1 MSSATTIYD
10 FIVKDADGKDVSLEK
25 YRFVSK
31 LICCLLLKIKII
43 STVVFLFDYGID
55 LKWLTL
61 GHSSILCKSVGQLF
75 FLFMKL
81 CIGGLWKD
89 R

>member
-1 MSSATTIYD
+1 MFYRTSLTVLRNITGYSNRSRMKMSSATTIYD

-55 LKWLTL
+55 LK
-61 GHSSILCKSVGQLF
+61 
-75 FLFMKL
+75 
-81 CIGGLWKD
+81 
-89 R
+89 